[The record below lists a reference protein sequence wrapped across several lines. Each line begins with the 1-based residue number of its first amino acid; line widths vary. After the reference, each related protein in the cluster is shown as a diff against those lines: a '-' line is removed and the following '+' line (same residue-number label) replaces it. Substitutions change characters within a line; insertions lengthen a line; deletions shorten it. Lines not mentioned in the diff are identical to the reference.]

1 MKKLAILIALGTLML
16 GVTGCNAK
24 TTNPSTNHTTTLNI
38 TDENSVVLLA
48 DSHYQ
53 YSTFSTENI
62 KILHLDM
69 TEDVLVYDKSMNEL
83 NKDDIL
89 YLNNQKY
96 EIKSTYIL
104 NETDEIVE
112 FYLEFNNQRT
122 LVKITKSAKE
132 VPYIIS
138 STLVEA
144 DGTKDLSFQFELFGG
159 SVKQISATEMMEN
172 DYEVV
177 GNILTINKEYIASML
192 ETEDEFIINY
202 ALETDQLVIGFIS
215 ISSN

>member
-1 MKKLAILIALGTLML
+1 MKKLAIFIVLGTLIL
-16 GVTGCNAK
+16 GLIGCNAK
-24 TTNPSTNHTTTLNI
+24 TTAPSTNYTTALET

-62 KILHLDM
+62 KILHLDIS
-69 TEDVLVYDKSMNEL
+69 EDVLVYDIDMNEL

-89 YLNNQKY
+89 FLNNQKY

-104 NETDEIVE
+104 NQTDEIVE
-112 FYLEFNNQRT
+112 FYLESENQRT
-122 LVKITKSAKE
+122 LVKITKSDKE

-138 STLVEA
+138 STLVVA

-159 SVKQISATEMMEN
+159 SVKQISAIDLTED

-177 GNILTINKEYIASML
+177 GNILTINKEYVSELL
-192 ETEDEFIINY
+192 ETEEEFIINY
-202 ALETDQLVIGFIS
+202 ALETNELVIGFIS
-215 ISSN
+215 VSQE

>member
-1 MKKLAILIALGTLML
+1 MKKLVIFIVLGTLIL
-16 GVTGCNAK
+16 GFLGCDAK
-24 TTNPSTNHTTTLNI
+24 TTPPSTNNTTTPE
-38 TDENSVVLLA
+38 TSDENSVVLLA

-62 KILHLDM
+62 KILHLDI
-69 TEDVLVYDKSMNEL
+69 TENVLVYDKDMNEL

-96 EIKSTYIL
+96 EIKSSYIL
-104 NETDEIVE
+104 NQTDEIVE
-112 FYLEFNNQRT
+112 FYLESENLRT
-122 LVKITKSAKE
+122 LVKITKSDKE

-138 STLVEA
+138 STLVVA

-159 SVKQISATEMMEN
+159 NVKQISATNMTE
-172 DYEVV
+172 DYYEVV
-177 GNILTINKEYIASML
+177 GNILTINKEYIALMF
-192 ETEDEFIINY
+192 ETEDEFIVNY

-215 ISSN
+215 ISAN

>member
-1 MKKLAILIALGTLML
+1 ML

>member
-1 MKKLAILIALGTLML
+1 ML
-16 GVTGCNAK
+16 SVTGCNAN
-24 TTNPSTNHTTTLNI
+24 TTAPAINNPTTLNI
-38 TDENSVVLLA
+38 TDDNSVVLLA

-62 KILHLDM
+62 KILHLDI
-69 TEDVLVYDKSMNEL
+69 TEDVLVYDKNMNEL

-89 YLNNQKY
+89 FLNNQKY
-96 EIKSTYIL
+96 EIKSNYVL
-104 NETDEIVE
+104 NEIDEIVE

-138 STLVEA
+138 STLVET
-144 DGTKDLSFQFELFGG
+144 DGTKDLSFQFELFSG
-159 SVKQISATEMMEN
+159 SVKQISATDMTEE
-172 DYEVV
+172 DYEIE

-192 ETEDEFIINY
+192 ETKDEFIINY

>member
-1 MKKLAILIALGTLML
+1 LKKLAIFIVLGTLIL
-16 GVTGCNAK
+16 GLIGCNAK
-24 TTNPSTNHTTTLNI
+24 TTAPSTNYTTALET

-62 KILHLDM
+62 KILHLDIS
-69 TEDVLVYDKSMNEL
+69 EDVLVYDIDMNEL

-89 YLNNQKY
+89 FLNNQKY

-104 NETDEIVE
+104 NQTDEIVE
-112 FYLEFNNQRT
+112 FYLESENQRT
-122 LVKITKSAKE
+122 LVKITKSDKE

-138 STLVEA
+138 STLVVA

-159 SVKQISATEMMEN
+159 SVKQISAIDLTED

-177 GNILTINKEYIASML
+177 GNILTINKEYVSELL
-192 ETEDEFIINY
+192 ETEEEFIINY
-202 ALETDQLVIGFIS
+202 ALETNELVIGFIS
-215 ISSN
+215 VSQE